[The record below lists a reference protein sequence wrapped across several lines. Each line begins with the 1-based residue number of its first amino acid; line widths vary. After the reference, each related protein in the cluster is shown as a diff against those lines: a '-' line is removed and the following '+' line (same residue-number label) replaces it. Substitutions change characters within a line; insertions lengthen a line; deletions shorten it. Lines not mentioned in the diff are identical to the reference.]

1 MPVAMMVDN
10 PQGSQE
16 TYDQVRKQAGLD
28 RPAGGVLHVA
38 GPSPN
43 GGWRVI
49 EVFDSEDAAK
59 RFAKERL
66 APAFQAIGAP
76 PPPPPEIW
84 PVHNYMT

>member
-1 MPVAMMVDN
+1 MPVAIVVDN
-10 PQGSQE
+10 PQGTQE
-16 TYDQVRKQAGLD
+16 VYERVREQLGLD
-28 RPAGGVLHVA
+28 RPAGGVLHIA

-49 EVFDSEDAAK
+49 EVFDSEDEAK

-66 APAFQAIGAP
+66 VPAFQAIGAP

-84 PVHNYMT
+84 LVHNYMT